1 MPEPLLPTR
10 DPTQP
15 SSAPGD
21 PAAAPVTED
30 AQVVRPRSPAEIFFV
45 FNRLAL
51 QGFGGVI
58 AVAQR
63 ELVERQR
70 WLTREQFVELLS
82 VGQMLPGPNVVNLSL
97 MFGDRH
103 FGWRG
108 AMAALTGMLAVPLV
122 IVLLL
127 ASVYGRFDHL
137 PAVQGAMRGMVAVAA
152 GLMLATAV
160 KLLPTL
166 RRNALGVPLCA
177 AFAATSALCV
187 AVWHWPLA
195 AVVLGLGSVSVGA
208 AWIRLRPS

>member
-1 MPEPLLPTR
+1 MPEPLPTR

-21 PAAAPVTED
+21 PAAAPAIEE
-30 AQVVRPRSPAEIFFV
+30 AQLLRPRSTAEIFFV

-108 AMAALTGMLAVPLV
+108 AVAALAGMLAVPLV

-137 PAVQGAMRGMVAVAA
+137 PAVQGAMRGMLAVAA
-152 GLMLATAV
+152 GMMLATAI

-166 RRNALGVPLCA
+166 RGNALGLPLCL
-177 AFAATSALCV
+177 AFAAASAVLV

-195 AVVLGLGSVSVGA
+195 AVVLGLGTVSVGA
-208 AWIRLRPS
+208 AWTRLRP

>member
-1 MPEPLLPTR
+1 LI
-10 DPTQP
+10 
-15 SSAPGD
+15 
-21 PAAAPVTED
+21 
-30 AQVVRPRSPAEIFFV
+30 RPRSPADIFFV

-108 AMAALTGMLAVPLV
+108 AMAALAGMLALPLV
-122 IVLLL
+122 IVLML

-152 GLMLATAV
+152 GLMLATAI

-166 RRNALGVPLCA
+166 RSNALGVPLCA
-177 AFAATSALCV
+177 TFAATSAVFV

-195 AVVLGLGSVSVGA
+195 AVVLGLGTVSVGV
-208 AWIRLRPS
+208 AWTRLRP